1 VRHRYTRVLSSETQC
16 FTEGELWDGDTL
28 VGSFLVS
35 FGLDA
40 SGLIEREAAYL
51 CIPAAFAR

>member
-1 VRHRYTRVLSSETQC
+1 VRHRHPRVLSSETQC
-16 FTEGELWDGDTL
+16 LTDGGLRGGETL

-40 SGLIEREAAYL
+40 SGLIECEAAYL